1 MVKDLIK
8 SISQYEASRLYKNL
22 RFDAKKSVKY
32 SSVRESVATTMTYS
46 IHGHISYILG
56 ANSKRAIRKKN
67 N

>member
-8 SISQYEASRLYKNL
+8 SISQYKNSRLYKNL
-22 RFDAKKSVKY
+22 RFDGKKSAKY

-46 IHGHISYILG
+46 IHDHISYILG
-56 ANSKRAIRKKN
+56 TNSKRAIREKN